1 MQPLQRGLCYLPL
14 LTESCLGALHP
25 AAKGAL
31 VHFDPP
37 QEVKPDDAKGD
48 KQQ

>member
-1 MQPLQRGLCYLPL
+1 MQPLQRGTCNLSL
-14 LTESCLGALHP
+14 LTESCLGVLHP
-25 AAKGAL
+25 AAKGVL

-37 QEVKPDDAKGD
+37 HEVKADDAKGD